1 MPSGAKTEPSP
12 ERVPVMDTRSIA
24 YKRPVVLL
32 LDNSDAFVR
41 RVIREECNPSTNV
54 DWRAEKLKDFID
66 SHSAGDRL
74 SIEEVCKEIG
84 LPTSVRQTRRLFK
97 TSTGIGVRKYA
108 KNKRLAL
115 PASRFQA
122 TGAPI
127 KVIALQI
134 GIRRTAK
141 LTGRFK
147 ELFVKIREEGRKSRS
162 GYLRSQGRFPPERNK
177 RKEKP
182 TSPICT

>member
-1 MPSGAKTEPSP
+1 
-12 ERVPVMDTRSIA
+12 MDTRSIT

-41 RVIREECNPSTNV
+41 RVIREECNASTNV

-74 SIEEVCKEIG
+74 SIEQVCKEIG

-97 TSTGIGVRKYA
+97 TSTGTSVRKYA
-108 KNKRLAL
+108 KNKRLAFAARQL
-115 PASRFQA
+115 QA

-127 KVIALQI
+127 KVIALEF
-134 GIRRTAK
+134 GYRRTAEF
-141 LTGRFK
+141 TRSFK
-147 ELFVKIREEGRKSRS
+147 ELFRLSPTEFRTVWRKSK
-162 GYLRSQGRFPPERNK
+162 LVA
-177 RKEKP
+177 
-182 TSPICT
+182 